1 MSKRKPRADGK
12 LLTLPAATQRELAD
26 RLDRESQA
34 KVSAWLREAHG
45 VEAGLST
52 LTDFYQW
59 FHSQRQLEQLASDS
73 SRFRE
78 ALLELK
84 AAGELNLSEDA
95 VGPVAQAYFEHR
107 AMKAEDPQ
115 LFALMKARRQK
126 DRELALREREVA
138 ISERKIALLEQQA
151 AQAEAAAKVT
161 ADPALTAE
169 QKAARYKEI
178 FGLA

>member
-1 MSKRKPRADGK
+1 MSRRKPRADSK
-12 LLTLPAATQRELAD
+12 LLTLPAATQRELAE
-26 RLDRESQA
+26 RLDRETQA
-34 KVSAWLREAHG
+34 KVGAWLLDVHG
-45 VEAGLST
+45 IKAGSST

-115 LFALMKARRQK
+115 LFAMMKARRQK
-126 DRELALREREVA
+126 DRELALRERELADKERRTA
-138 ISERKIALLEQQA
+138 ILERK
-151 AQAEAAAKVT
+151 AAKADEAEQVA
-161 ADPALTAE
+161 ADPALSPE